1 MGSKPDY
8 IRKKFLPL
16 QAKTLQNALAN
27 RVAKEFPRIGGPR
40 IQQLCAEMILEVL
53 SHHLHARE
61 HVSHG
66 SMLWM
71 AVPVDDPPKHR
82 QRIADCQL
90 VPVVLEVSNHEISKC
105 D

>member
-8 IRKKFLPL
+8 IRNKYAPL

-53 SHHLHARE
+53 SQH
-61 HVSHG
+61 
-66 SMLWM
+66 
-71 AVPVDDPPKHR
+71 
-82 QRIADCQL
+82 
-90 VPVVLEVSNHEISKC
+90 
-105 D
+105 